1 MRKRPMCLACLGFM
15 LVLVLL
21 RIAGVPLG
29 TPFSDPKYENKAQ
42 QGRKVWIAGTIET
55 YEKKSSN
62 NGYVLRGEGSK
73 GKFYLLAKRGDLP
86 VGAAVRVYGTVKKPE
101 SPRNPGMFD
110 EKTYYE
116 GKGCAFYV
124 ISERE
129 EVVNAGRW
137 NLGEALRLERER
149 CCAVLKEMMPEEEAG
164 VLSAMLLGERSEL
177 TEETYL
183 AYQQSGLLH
192 LISVSGMHLMLLG
205 MALRRLLMALHLPKT
220 PASLAAAAGMVLYGM
235 FTGSGT
241 ATVRAV
247 VMFAVRMGA
256 VAVGRTYDS
265 LSALSLAAILML
277 AENPSY
283 LEQSGFWLSF
293 GAVTAISGVYPVLA
307 GEKAERKRR
316 GEKTGLEKLAA
327 KGKEAAMVYLSLQLV
342 MIPLQAWY
350 FYEIPL
356 FAFLPNLFAGAVMT
370 AVLLPGAAGLLAGL
384 ASVKAGSVVLLPAR
398 FLLTL
403 LRQMTAAVAQIPGNV
418 WICGQPEKWQMA
430 GYGIILTGLLVILYV
445 RKRKREMNPDG
456 AKRKGAQA
464 RRRERMLFG
473 ITMFFACVLLFYRPR
488 ETFSITALDVG
499 QGDALVVESGRFLML
514 NDGGSSS
521 ASAIGEKRIL
531 PYLKQRGIAA
541 LDAVVVTHPDADHT
555 NGILELLELIGEQK
569 TALRIRHLFLPVWM
583 KGSEKENPFILAAQ
597 KAGIMVEYLK
607 KGDEIRAGELTV
619 SVLHPGAG
627 EDYTGE
633 ENAGSVVLQLS
644 CGACRALLT
653 GDLEG
658 SGEEEVLG
666 AAERCQIL
674 KVAHHGSRN
683 STSEAF
689 LNRIQPQI
697 SLISC
702 AWPGRYGHPH
712 RELLERLRACKSH
725 IYGTPV
731 DGAVTVQLKRDR
743 GRFLMLNDGGS
754 SSASAIG
761 EKRILPYL
769 KQRGIAALDAVVVT
783 HPDADHTNGI
793 LELLELIGEQKTALR
808 IRHLFL
814 PVWMKGSE
822 KENPFILAAQKA
834 GIMVEYLKKGDEIRA
849 GELTVSVL
857 HPGAGED
864 YTGEENAGSV
874 VLQLSCGACRAL
886 LTGDLEGSGEEEVL
900 GAAERCQILKV
911 AHHGSRN
918 STSEAFLNRIQPQ
931 ISLISCAWPGRYG
944 HPHRE
949 LLERLRA
956 CKSHIYGTPV
966 DGAVTVQLKRDRL
979 AVHGYR
985 SDVEF
990 PVS

>member
-73 GKFYLLAKRGDLP
+73 GKIYLLAKRGDLP

-129 EVVNAGRW
+129 EVVDVGRW

-220 PASLAAAAGMVLYGM
+220 PASLAAAAGMVLYGR

-316 GEKTGLEKLAA
+316 GEKTGLEKLAV

-370 AVLLPGAAGLLAGL
+370 A
-384 ASVKAGSVVLLPAR
+384 
-398 FLLTL
+398 
-403 LRQMTAAVAQIPGNV
+403 AVAQIPGNV
-418 WICGQPEKWQMA
+418 WICGQPEKGQMA

-464 RRRERMLFG
+464 RRWERMLFG

-499 QGDALVVESGRFLML
+499 QGDALVVESGRFVML

-607 KGDEIRAGELTV
+607 KGDEIRAGELT
-619 SVLHPGAG
+619 
-627 EDYTGE
+627 
-633 ENAGSVVLQLS
+633 
-644 CGACRALLT
+644 
-653 GDLEG
+653 
-658 SGEEEVLG
+658 
-666 AAERCQIL
+666 I
-674 KVAHHGSRN
+674 
-683 STSEAF
+683 
-689 LNRIQPQI
+689 
-697 SLISC
+697 
-702 AWPGRYGHPH
+702 
-712 RELLERLRACKSH
+712 
-725 IYGTPV
+725 
-731 DGAVTVQLKRDR
+731 
-743 GRFLMLNDGGS
+743 
-754 SSASAIG
+754 
-761 EKRILPYL
+761 
-769 KQRGIAALDAVVVT
+769 
-783 HPDADHTNGI
+783 
-793 LELLELIGEQKTALR
+793 
-808 IRHLFL
+808 
-814 PVWMKGSE
+814 
-822 KENPFILAAQKA
+822 
-834 GIMVEYLKKGDEIRA
+834 
-849 GELTVSVL
+849 SVL

-979 AVHGYR
+979 AVHGYW

>member
-1 MRKRPMCLACLGFM
+1 
-15 LVLVLL
+15 
-21 RIAGVPLG
+21 
-29 TPFSDPKYENKAQ
+29 
-42 QGRKVWIAGTIET
+42 
-55 YEKKSSN
+55 
-62 NGYVLRGEGSK
+62 
-73 GKFYLLAKRGDLP
+73 
-86 VGAAVRVYGTVKKPE
+86 
-101 SPRNPGMFD
+101 
-110 EKTYYE
+110 
-116 GKGCAFYV
+116 
-124 ISERE
+124 
-129 EVVNAGRW
+129 
-137 NLGEALRLERER
+137 
-149 CCAVLKEMMPEEEAG
+149 
-164 VLSAMLLGERSEL
+164 
-177 TEETYL
+177 
-183 AYQQSGLLH
+183 
-192 LISVSGMHLMLLG
+192 
-205 MALRRLLMALHLPKT
+205 
-220 PASLAAAAGMVLYGM
+220 M

-247 VMFAVRMGA
+247 MMFAVRMGA

-743 GRFLMLNDGGS
+743 
-754 SSASAIG
+754 
-761 EKRILPYL
+761 
-769 KQRGIAALDAVVVT
+769 
-783 HPDADHTNGI
+783 
-793 LELLELIGEQKTALR
+793 
-808 IRHLFL
+808 
-814 PVWMKGSE
+814 
-822 KENPFILAAQKA
+822 
-834 GIMVEYLKKGDEIRA
+834 
-849 GELTVSVL
+849 
-857 HPGAGED
+857 
-864 YTGEENAGSV
+864 
-874 VLQLSCGACRAL
+874 
-886 LTGDLEGSGEEEVL
+886 
-900 GAAERCQILKV
+900 
-911 AHHGSRN
+911 
-918 STSEAFLNRIQPQ
+918 
-931 ISLISCAWPGRYG
+931 
-944 HPHRE
+944 
-949 LLERLRA
+949 
-956 CKSHIYGTPV
+956 
-966 DGAVTVQLKRDRL
+966 L

>member
-73 GKFYLLAKRGDLP
+73 GKIYLLAKRGDLP

-129 EVVNAGRW
+129 EVVNVGRW

-183 AYQQSGLLH
+183 AYQ
-192 LISVSGMHLMLLG
+192 
-205 MALRRLLMALHLPKT
+205 
-220 PASLAAAAGMVLYGM
+220 
-235 FTGSGT
+235 
-241 ATVRAV
+241 
-247 VMFAVRMGA
+247 
-256 VAVGRTYDS
+256 
-265 LSALSLAAILML
+265 
-277 AENPSY
+277 
-283 LEQSGFWLSF
+283 QSGFWLSF

-370 AVLLPGAAGLLAGL
+370 AVLLTGAAGLLAGL

-743 GRFLMLNDGGS
+743 
-754 SSASAIG
+754 
-761 EKRILPYL
+761 
-769 KQRGIAALDAVVVT
+769 
-783 HPDADHTNGI
+783 
-793 LELLELIGEQKTALR
+793 
-808 IRHLFL
+808 
-814 PVWMKGSE
+814 
-822 KENPFILAAQKA
+822 
-834 GIMVEYLKKGDEIRA
+834 
-849 GELTVSVL
+849 
-857 HPGAGED
+857 
-864 YTGEENAGSV
+864 
-874 VLQLSCGACRAL
+874 
-886 LTGDLEGSGEEEVL
+886 
-900 GAAERCQILKV
+900 
-911 AHHGSRN
+911 
-918 STSEAFLNRIQPQ
+918 
-931 ISLISCAWPGRYG
+931 
-944 HPHRE
+944 
-949 LLERLRA
+949 
-956 CKSHIYGTPV
+956 
-966 DGAVTVQLKRDRL
+966 L

>member
-29 TPFSDPKYENKAQ
+29 TPFSDPKYENEAQ

-73 GKFYLLAKRGDLP
+73 GKIYLLAKRGDLP

-129 EVVNAGRW
+129 EVVNVGRW

-183 AYQQSGLLH
+183 AYQ
-192 LISVSGMHLMLLG
+192 
-205 MALRRLLMALHLPKT
+205 
-220 PASLAAAAGMVLYGM
+220 
-235 FTGSGT
+235 
-241 ATVRAV
+241 
-247 VMFAVRMGA
+247 
-256 VAVGRTYDS
+256 
-265 LSALSLAAILML
+265 
-277 AENPSY
+277 
-283 LEQSGFWLSF
+283 QSGFWLSF

-743 GRFLMLNDGGS
+743 
-754 SSASAIG
+754 
-761 EKRILPYL
+761 
-769 KQRGIAALDAVVVT
+769 
-783 HPDADHTNGI
+783 
-793 LELLELIGEQKTALR
+793 
-808 IRHLFL
+808 
-814 PVWMKGSE
+814 
-822 KENPFILAAQKA
+822 
-834 GIMVEYLKKGDEIRA
+834 
-849 GELTVSVL
+849 
-857 HPGAGED
+857 
-864 YTGEENAGSV
+864 
-874 VLQLSCGACRAL
+874 
-886 LTGDLEGSGEEEVL
+886 
-900 GAAERCQILKV
+900 
-911 AHHGSRN
+911 
-918 STSEAFLNRIQPQ
+918 
-931 ISLISCAWPGRYG
+931 
-944 HPHRE
+944 
-949 LLERLRA
+949 
-956 CKSHIYGTPV
+956 
-966 DGAVTVQLKRDRL
+966 L

>member
-29 TPFSDPKYENKAQ
+29 TPFSDPKYENEAQ

-129 EVVNAGRW
+129 EVVDVGRW

-220 PASLAAAAGMVLYGM
+220 PASLAAAAGMVLYGR

-316 GEKTGLEKLAA
+316 GEKTGLEKLAV

-370 AVLLPGAAGLLAGL
+370 A
-384 ASVKAGSVVLLPAR
+384 
-398 FLLTL
+398 
-403 LRQMTAAVAQIPGNV
+403 AVAQIPGNV
-418 WICGQPEKWQMA
+418 WICGQPEKGQMA

-464 RRRERMLFG
+464 RRWERMLFG

-499 QGDALVVESGRFLML
+499 QGDALVVESGRFVML

-607 KGDEIRAGELTV
+607 KGDEIRAGELT
-619 SVLHPGAG
+619 
-627 EDYTGE
+627 
-633 ENAGSVVLQLS
+633 
-644 CGACRALLT
+644 
-653 GDLEG
+653 
-658 SGEEEVLG
+658 
-666 AAERCQIL
+666 I
-674 KVAHHGSRN
+674 
-683 STSEAF
+683 
-689 LNRIQPQI
+689 
-697 SLISC
+697 
-702 AWPGRYGHPH
+702 
-712 RELLERLRACKSH
+712 
-725 IYGTPV
+725 
-731 DGAVTVQLKRDR
+731 
-743 GRFLMLNDGGS
+743 
-754 SSASAIG
+754 
-761 EKRILPYL
+761 
-769 KQRGIAALDAVVVT
+769 
-783 HPDADHTNGI
+783 
-793 LELLELIGEQKTALR
+793 
-808 IRHLFL
+808 
-814 PVWMKGSE
+814 
-822 KENPFILAAQKA
+822 
-834 GIMVEYLKKGDEIRA
+834 
-849 GELTVSVL
+849 SVL

-979 AVHGYR
+979 AVHGYW

>member
-73 GKFYLLAKRGDLP
+73 GKIYLLAKRGDLP

-129 EVVNAGRW
+129 EVVDAGRW

-293 GAVTAISGVYPVLA
+293 GAVTAISGVCPVLT

-370 AVLLPGAAGLLAGL
+370 AVLLTGAAGLLAGL
-384 ASVKAGSVVLLPAR
+384 ASVKAGSVVLLPTR
-398 FLLTL
+398 FLLTF

-499 QGDALVVESGRFLML
+499 QGDSLVVESSRFVML

-541 LDAVVVTHPDADHT
+541 LDAVVITHPDADHT
-555 NGILELLELIGEQK
+555 NGILELLELIG
-569 TALRIRHLFLPVWM
+569 
-583 KGSEKENPFILAAQ
+583 
-597 KAGIMVEYLK
+597 
-607 KGDEIRAGELTV
+607 
-619 SVLHPGAG
+619 
-627 EDYTGE
+627 
-633 ENAGSVVLQLS
+633 
-644 CGACRALLT
+644 
-653 GDLEG
+653 
-658 SGEEEVLG
+658 
-666 AAERCQIL
+666 
-674 KVAHHGSRN
+674 SR
-683 STSEAF
+683 
-689 LNRIQPQI
+689 
-697 SLISC
+697 
-702 AWPGRYGHPH
+702 
-712 RELLERLRACKSH
+712 
-725 IYGTPV
+725 
-731 DGAVTVQLKRDR
+731 KR
-743 GRFLMLNDGGS
+743 RF
-754 SSASAIG
+754 ASAICSCLWDERKRKRKSFYFSRTKSG
-761 EKRILPYL
+761 NYGRISKKGRRDPCRRTHRIGTSSGSGRRLYGRGKRRKCCITAFLRCLPRTSDGRSGGKRRRRGPGGGRAVPDFKGGAPRLEKFNERGISEPHTAADQPDFLRVLGRYWAYPPGVAGAASCLQKPYL
-769 KQRGIAALDAVVVT
+769 RNTGGWSRDS
-783 HPDADHTNGI
+783 
-793 LELLELIGEQKTALR
+793 TA
-808 IRHLFL
+808 
-814 PVWMKGSE
+814 
-822 KENPFILAAQKA
+822 
-834 GIMVEYLKKGDEIRA
+834 
-849 GELTVSVL
+849 
-857 HPGAGED
+857 
-864 YTGEENAGSV
+864 
-874 VLQLSCGACRAL
+874 
-886 LTGDLEGSGEEEVL
+886 
-900 GAAERCQILKV
+900 
-911 AHHGSRN
+911 
-918 STSEAFLNRIQPQ
+918 EA
-931 ISLISCAWPGRYG
+931 
-944 HPHRE
+944 
-949 LLERLRA
+949 
-956 CKSHIYGTPV
+956 
-966 DGAVTVQLKRDRL
+966 
-979 AVHGYR
+979 
-985 SDVEF
+985 
-990 PVS
+990 

>member
-73 GKFYLLAKRGDLP
+73 GKIYLLAKRGDLP

-129 EVVNAGRW
+129 EVVNVGRW
-137 NLGEALRLERER
+137 NLGEALRLE
-149 CCAVLKEMMPEEEAG
+149 
-164 VLSAMLLGERSEL
+164 
-177 TEETYL
+177 
-183 AYQQSGLLH
+183 
-192 LISVSGMHLMLLG
+192 
-205 MALRRLLMALHLPKT
+205 
-220 PASLAAAAGMVLYGM
+220 
-235 FTGSGT
+235 
-241 ATVRAV
+241 
-247 VMFAVRMGA
+247 
-256 VAVGRTYDS
+256 
-265 LSALSLAAILML
+265 
-277 AENPSY
+277 
-283 LEQSGFWLSF
+283 
-293 GAVTAISGVYPVLA
+293 
-307 GEKAERKRR
+307 
-316 GEKTGLEKLAA
+316 
-327 KGKEAAMVYLSLQLV
+327 
-342 MIPLQAWY
+342 
-350 FYEIPL
+350 
-356 FAFLPNLFAGAVMT
+356 
-370 AVLLPGAAGLLAGL
+370 
-384 ASVKAGSVVLLPAR
+384 
-398 FLLTL
+398 
-403 LRQMTAAVAQIPGNV
+403 
-418 WICGQPEKWQMA
+418 
-430 GYGIILTGLLVILYV
+430 
-445 RKRKREMNPDG
+445 
-456 AKRKGAQA
+456 
-464 RRRERMLFG
+464 RERMLFG

-674 KVAHHGSRN
+674 KVAHHGSRK

-689 LNRIQPQI
+689 LHRIQPQ
-697 SLISC
+697 L
-702 AWPGRYGHPH
+702 
-712 RELLERLRACKSH
+712 
-725 IYGTPV
+725 
-731 DGAVTVQLKRDR
+731 
-743 GRFLMLNDGGS
+743 
-754 SSASAIG
+754 
-761 EKRILPYL
+761 
-769 KQRGIAALDAVVVT
+769 
-783 HPDADHTNGI
+783 
-793 LELLELIGEQKTALR
+793 
-808 IRHLFL
+808 
-814 PVWMKGSE
+814 
-822 KENPFILAAQKA
+822 
-834 GIMVEYLKKGDEIRA
+834 
-849 GELTVSVL
+849 
-857 HPGAGED
+857 
-864 YTGEENAGSV
+864 
-874 VLQLSCGACRAL
+874 
-886 LTGDLEGSGEEEVL
+886 
-900 GAAERCQILKV
+900 
-911 AHHGSRN
+911 
-918 STSEAFLNRIQPQ
+918 
-931 ISLISCAWPGRYG
+931 SLISCAWPGRYG

>member
-21 RIAGVPLG
+21 RITGVPLG
-29 TPFSDPKYENKAQ
+29 TPFSDPKYENEAQ

-55 YEKKSSN
+55 YEKKSSSS
-62 NGYVLRGEGSK
+62 GYVLRGEGRK
-73 GKFYLLAKRGDLP
+73 GKLYLLAKRSDLP

-101 SPRNPGMFD
+101 RPRNPGMFD
-110 EKTYYE
+110 EKAYYE
-116 GKGCAFYV
+116 GKGCAFYM
-124 ISERE
+124 ISEQE
-129 EVVNAGRW
+129 EIADAGRW
-137 NLGEALRLERER
+137 NLDEALRQARER

-177 TEETYL
+177 NEETYL

-205 MALRRLLMALHLPKT
+205 MALRRLLTAAHLPKT
-220 PASLAAAAGMVLYGM
+220 SASLAAAAGMVLYGM

-277 AENPSY
+277 AENPLY

-307 GEKAERKRR
+307 PGKTERKRR
-316 GEKTGLEKLAA
+316 REKTRWGTLLT

-356 FAFLPNLFAGAVMT
+356 FAFLPNLFAGAVMA
-370 AVLLPGAAGLLAGL
+370 AVLLPGAAGLLAGR
-384 ASVKAGSVVLLPAR
+384 ASVKVGSVVLLPAR
-398 FLLTL
+398 ILLTL
-403 LRQMTAAVAQIPGNV
+403 LRKMTAAVAQMPGNV
-418 WICGQPEKWQMA
+418 WICGQPEVWQMA
-430 GYGIILTGLLVILYV
+430 GYGGILLCLLMILYG
-445 RKRKREMNPDG
+445 RKRKRETERKE
-456 AKRKGAQA
+456 AKRNGARA
-464 RRRERMLFG
+464 RRRERIFFCM
-473 ITMFFACVLLFYRPR
+473 TMFFAGVLLFYRPR
-488 ETFSITALDVG
+488 EMFSVTALDVG
-499 QGDALVVESGRFLML
+499 QGDALVVESGSFVML

-521 ASAIGEKRIL
+521 ASAVGEKRIL
-531 PYLKQRGIAA
+531 PYLKQRGIGS

-555 NGILELLELIGEQK
+555 NGILELLEQIGEGK

-619 SVLHPGAG
+619 SILHPGAG
-627 EDYTGE
+627 EDYTEE

-644 CGACRALLT
+644 YGTCRALLT

-658 SGEEEVLG
+658 SGEKAVMET
-666 AAERCQIL
+666 AERCQIL

-683 STSEAF
+683 STSEVF
-689 LNRIQPQI
+689 LNRIKPQI

-712 RELLERLRACKSH
+712 RELLERLRACESH

-731 DGAVTVQLKRDR
+731 DGAVTVR
-743 GRFLMLNDGGS
+743 
-754 SSASAIG
+754 
-761 EKRILPYL
+761 
-769 KQRGIAALDAVVVT
+769 
-783 HPDADHTNGI
+783 
-793 LELLELIGEQKTALR
+793 
-808 IRHLFL
+808 
-814 PVWMKGSE
+814 
-822 KENPFILAAQKA
+822 
-834 GIMVEYLKKGDEIRA
+834 
-849 GELTVSVL
+849 
-857 HPGAGED
+857 
-864 YTGEENAGSV
+864 
-874 VLQLSCGACRAL
+874 
-886 LTGDLEGSGEEEVL
+886 
-900 GAAERCQILKV
+900 
-911 AHHGSRN
+911 
-918 STSEAFLNRIQPQ
+918 
-931 ISLISCAWPGRYG
+931 
-944 HPHRE
+944 
-949 LLERLRA
+949 
-956 CKSHIYGTPV
+956 
-966 DGAVTVQLKRDRL
+966 LKRDRL
-979 AVHGYR
+979 VIHGYR
-985 SDVEF
+985 SDAEF

>member
-1 MRKRPMCLACLGFM
+1 MLAQRF
-15 LVLVLL
+15 
-21 RIAGVPLG
+21 
-29 TPFSDPKYENKAQ
+29 
-42 QGRKVWIAGTIET
+42 
-55 YEKKSSN
+55 
-62 NGYVLRGEGSK
+62 
-73 GKFYLLAKRGDLP
+73 
-86 VGAAVRVYGTVKKPE
+86 
-101 SPRNPGMFD
+101 
-110 EKTYYE
+110 
-116 GKGCAFYV
+116 
-124 ISERE
+124 E
-129 EVVNAGRW
+129 EI
-137 NLGEALRLERER
+137 
-149 CCAVLKEMMPEEEAG
+149 
-164 VLSAMLLGERSEL
+164 
-177 TEETYL
+177 YL
-183 AYQQSGLLH
+183 AYKKEKNVYDFDDLEHFALELLVDHYDEGGQAYPSETAKTLAKKYKMIFVDEYQDTNLVQETILEMLSEKDNNTLFTVGDVKQSIYRFRQARPDLFLRRNEKYHNEEEG
-192 LISVSGMHLMLLG
+192 VSIELRDNFRSAPGVLCFTNYVFSRLMERDFG
-205 MALRRLLMALHLPKT
+205 GVDYNEETALR
-220 PASLAAAAGMVLYGM
+220 
-235 FTGSGT
+235 
-241 ATVRAV
+241 
-247 VMFAVRMGA
+247 
-256 VAVGRTYDS
+256 
-265 LSALSLAAILML
+265 
-277 AENPSY
+277 
-283 LEQSGFWLSF
+283 
-293 GAVTAISGVYPVLA
+293 A
-307 GEKAERKRR
+307 GEGGPMLEDKETSELLFFVKDSVQTLEEAPEDVLTETALITKRIQELIEEGYHYGDIVILLRSGAGRMEPMAEFLEKN
-316 GEKTGLEKLAA
+316 GIPVSCENKTGYFHTREITIILN
-327 KGKEAAMVYLSLQLV
+327 YLSVVDNVYQDIPMASVMLSSIGGFTEEELTKLRILVREPMREQYTLYDLMCLYLQEGAEEELRAK
-342 MIPLQAWY
+342 IQHFYKDLQYFREQKKEQPL
-350 FYEIPL
+350 
-356 FAFLPNLFAGAVMT
+356 G
-370 AVLLPGAAGLLAGL
+370 VLLWDIYQ
-384 ASVKAGSVVLLPAR
+384 R
-398 FLLTL
+398 
-403 LRQMTAAVAQIPGNV
+403 
-418 WICGQPEKWQMA
+418 
-430 GYGIILTGLLVILYV
+430 TGFYYDVQL
-445 RKRKREMNPDG
+445 MPDG

-743 GRFLMLNDGGS
+743 
-754 SSASAIG
+754 
-761 EKRILPYL
+761 
-769 KQRGIAALDAVVVT
+769 
-783 HPDADHTNGI
+783 
-793 LELLELIGEQKTALR
+793 
-808 IRHLFL
+808 
-814 PVWMKGSE
+814 
-822 KENPFILAAQKA
+822 
-834 GIMVEYLKKGDEIRA
+834 
-849 GELTVSVL
+849 
-857 HPGAGED
+857 
-864 YTGEENAGSV
+864 
-874 VLQLSCGACRAL
+874 
-886 LTGDLEGSGEEEVL
+886 
-900 GAAERCQILKV
+900 
-911 AHHGSRN
+911 
-918 STSEAFLNRIQPQ
+918 
-931 ISLISCAWPGRYG
+931 
-944 HPHRE
+944 
-949 LLERLRA
+949 
-956 CKSHIYGTPV
+956 
-966 DGAVTVQLKRDRL
+966 L

>member
-29 TPFSDPKYENKAQ
+29 TPFSDPKYENEAQ

-73 GKFYLLAKRGDLP
+73 GKIYLLAKRGDLP

-129 EVVNAGRW
+129 EVVDVGRW

-277 AENPSY
+277 SENPLY

-370 AVLLPGAAGLLAGL
+370 AVLLTGAAGLLAGL

-499 QGDALVVESGRFLML
+499 QG
-514 NDGGSSS
+514 
-521 ASAIGEKRIL
+521 
-531 PYLKQRGIAA
+531 
-541 LDAVVVTHPDADHT
+541 
-555 NGILELLELIGEQK
+555 
-569 TALRIRHLFLPVWM
+569 
-583 KGSEKENPFILAAQ
+583 
-597 KAGIMVEYLK
+597 K
-607 KGDEIRAGELTV
+607 KGF
-619 SVLHPGAG
+619 
-627 EDYTGE
+627 
-633 ENAGSVVLQLS
+633 
-644 CGACRALLT
+644 
-653 GDLEG
+653 
-658 SGEEEVLG
+658 
-666 AAERCQIL
+666 
-674 KVAHHGSRN
+674 SR
-683 STSEAF
+683 
-689 LNRIQPQI
+689 I
-697 SLISC
+697 
-702 AWPGRYGHPH
+702 
-712 RELLERLRACKSH
+712 
-725 IYGTPV
+725 
-731 DGAVTVQLKRDR
+731 
-743 GRFLMLNDGGS
+743 
-754 SSASAIG
+754 
-761 EKRILPYL
+761 
-769 KQRGIAALDAVVVT
+769 
-783 HPDADHTNGI
+783 
-793 LELLELIGEQKTALR
+793 
-808 IRHLFL
+808 
-814 PVWMKGSE
+814 
-822 KENPFILAAQKA
+822 
-834 GIMVEYLKKGDEIRA
+834 
-849 GELTVSVL
+849 
-857 HPGAGED
+857 
-864 YTGEENAGSV
+864 
-874 VLQLSCGACRAL
+874 
-886 LTGDLEGSGEEEVL
+886 
-900 GAAERCQILKV
+900 
-911 AHHGSRN
+911 
-918 STSEAFLNRIQPQ
+918 
-931 ISLISCAWPGRYG
+931 
-944 HPHRE
+944 
-949 LLERLRA
+949 
-956 CKSHIYGTPV
+956 
-966 DGAVTVQLKRDRL
+966 
-979 AVHGYR
+979 
-985 SDVEF
+985 
-990 PVS
+990 

>member
-29 TPFSDPKYENKAQ
+29 TPFSDPKYENEAQ

-73 GKFYLLAKRGDLP
+73 GKIYLLAKRGDLP

-129 EVVNAGRW
+129 EVVDVGRW

-316 GEKTGLEKLAA
+316 REKTGLEKLAA

-370 AVLLPGAAGLLAGL
+370 AVLLTGAAGLLAG
-384 ASVKAGSVVLLPAR
+384 
-398 FLLTL
+398 
-403 LRQMTAAVAQIPGNV
+403 
-418 WICGQPEKWQMA
+418 
-430 GYGIILTGLLVILYV
+430 LVILYV

-541 LDAVVVTHPDADHT
+541 LDAVV
-555 NGILELLELIGEQK
+555 I
-569 TALRIRHLFLPVWM
+569 
-583 KGSEKENPFILAAQ
+583 
-597 KAGIMVEYLK
+597 
-607 KGDEIRAGELTV
+607 
-619 SVLHPGAG
+619 
-627 EDYTGE
+627 
-633 ENAGSVVLQLS
+633 
-644 CGACRALLT
+644 
-653 GDLEG
+653 
-658 SGEEEVLG
+658 
-666 AAERCQIL
+666 
-674 KVAHHGSRN
+674 
-683 STSEAF
+683 
-689 LNRIQPQI
+689 
-697 SLISC
+697 
-702 AWPGRYGHPH
+702 
-712 RELLERLRACKSH
+712 
-725 IYGTPV
+725 
-731 DGAVTVQLKRDR
+731 
-743 GRFLMLNDGGS
+743 
-754 SSASAIG
+754 
-761 EKRILPYL
+761 
-769 KQRGIAALDAVVVT
+769 T

-979 AVHGYR
+979 AVHGYW

>member
-1 MRKRPMCLACLGFM
+1 
-15 LVLVLL
+15 
-21 RIAGVPLG
+21 
-29 TPFSDPKYENKAQ
+29 
-42 QGRKVWIAGTIET
+42 
-55 YEKKSSN
+55 
-62 NGYVLRGEGSK
+62 
-73 GKFYLLAKRGDLP
+73 
-86 VGAAVRVYGTVKKPE
+86 
-101 SPRNPGMFD
+101 
-110 EKTYYE
+110 
-116 GKGCAFYV
+116 
-124 ISERE
+124 
-129 EVVNAGRW
+129 
-137 NLGEALRLERER
+137 
-149 CCAVLKEMMPEEEAG
+149 
-164 VLSAMLLGERSEL
+164 
-177 TEETYL
+177 
-183 AYQQSGLLH
+183 
-192 LISVSGMHLMLLG
+192 
-205 MALRRLLMALHLPKT
+205 
-220 PASLAAAAGMVLYGM
+220 
-235 FTGSGT
+235 
-241 ATVRAV
+241 
-247 VMFAVRMGA
+247 
-256 VAVGRTYDS
+256 
-265 LSALSLAAILML
+265 
-277 AENPSY
+277 
-283 LEQSGFWLSF
+283 
-293 GAVTAISGVYPVLA
+293 
-307 GEKAERKRR
+307 
-316 GEKTGLEKLAA
+316 
-327 KGKEAAMVYLSLQLV
+327 MVYLSLQLV
-342 MIPLQAWY
+342 MIPLQAWC

-445 RKRKREMNPDG
+445 RKRKR
-456 AKRKGAQA
+456 K
-464 RRRERMLFG
+464 RERMLFG

-488 ETFSITALDVG
+488 ETFSITALDV
-499 QGDALVVESGRFLML
+499 
-514 NDGGSSS
+514 
-521 ASAIGEKRIL
+521 L

-731 DGAVTVQLKRDR
+731 DGAVTVR
-743 GRFLMLNDGGS
+743 
-754 SSASAIG
+754 
-761 EKRILPYL
+761 
-769 KQRGIAALDAVVVT
+769 
-783 HPDADHTNGI
+783 
-793 LELLELIGEQKTALR
+793 
-808 IRHLFL
+808 
-814 PVWMKGSE
+814 
-822 KENPFILAAQKA
+822 
-834 GIMVEYLKKGDEIRA
+834 
-849 GELTVSVL
+849 
-857 HPGAGED
+857 
-864 YTGEENAGSV
+864 
-874 VLQLSCGACRAL
+874 
-886 LTGDLEGSGEEEVL
+886 
-900 GAAERCQILKV
+900 
-911 AHHGSRN
+911 
-918 STSEAFLNRIQPQ
+918 
-931 ISLISCAWPGRYG
+931 
-944 HPHRE
+944 
-949 LLERLRA
+949 
-956 CKSHIYGTPV
+956 
-966 DGAVTVQLKRDRL
+966 LKRDRL

>member
-73 GKFYLLAKRGDLP
+73 GKIYLLAKRGDLP

-129 EVVNAGRW
+129 EVVNVGRW

-149 CCAVLKEMMPEEEAG
+149 CCVVLKEMMPEEEAG

-342 MIPLQAWY
+342 MIPLQ
-350 FYEIPL
+350 
-356 FAFLPNLFAGAVMT
+356 
-370 AVLLPGAAGLLAGL
+370 
-384 ASVKAGSVVLLPAR
+384 
-398 FLLTL
+398 
-403 LRQMTAAVAQIPGNV
+403 MTAAVAQIPGNV

-555 NGILELLELIGEQK
+555 NGILELLELIG
-569 TALRIRHLFLPVWM
+569 
-583 KGSEKENPFILAAQ
+583 
-597 KAGIMVEYLK
+597 
-607 KGDEIRAGELTV
+607 
-619 SVLHPGAG
+619 
-627 EDYTGE
+627 
-633 ENAGSVVLQLS
+633 
-644 CGACRALLT
+644 
-653 GDLEG
+653 
-658 SGEEEVLG
+658 
-666 AAERCQIL
+666 AE
-674 KVAHHGSRN
+674 N
-683 STSEAF
+683 STSHPPSVPACVDERKRKRKSFYFSRTKSGNYGRISKKGRRDPCRRTHRIGASSGSGRRLYGRGKRRKCCITAF
-689 LNRIQPQI
+689 LRCLPRTSDGRSGGKRRRRGPGGGRAVPDFKGGAPRLEKFNERGISEPHTAADQPDFLRVAGTVRP
-697 SLISC
+697 SAPGAAGAASC
-702 AWPGRYGHPH
+702 
-712 RELLERLRACKSH
+712 LQK
-725 IYGTPV
+725 
-731 DGAVTVQLKRDR
+731 
-743 GRFLMLNDGGS
+743 
-754 SSASAIG
+754 
-761 EKRILPYL
+761 PYL
-769 KQRGIAALDAVVVT
+769 RNTGGWSRDS
-783 HPDADHTNGI
+783 
-793 LELLELIGEQKTALR
+793 TA
-808 IRHLFL
+808 
-814 PVWMKGSE
+814 
-822 KENPFILAAQKA
+822 
-834 GIMVEYLKKGDEIRA
+834 
-849 GELTVSVL
+849 
-857 HPGAGED
+857 
-864 YTGEENAGSV
+864 
-874 VLQLSCGACRAL
+874 
-886 LTGDLEGSGEEEVL
+886 
-900 GAAERCQILKV
+900 
-911 AHHGSRN
+911 
-918 STSEAFLNRIQPQ
+918 EA
-931 ISLISCAWPGRYG
+931 
-944 HPHRE
+944 
-949 LLERLRA
+949 
-956 CKSHIYGTPV
+956 
-966 DGAVTVQLKRDRL
+966 
-979 AVHGYR
+979 
-985 SDVEF
+985 
-990 PVS
+990 

>member
-1 MRKRPMCLACLGFM
+1 MCLACLGFM

-73 GKFYLLAKRGDLP
+73 GKIYLLAKRGDLP

-129 EVVNAGRW
+129 EVVDVGRW

-265 LSALSLAAILML
+265 LSALSLTAILML

-370 AVLLPGAAGLLAGL
+370 AVLLTGAAGLLAGL

-418 WICGQPEKWQMA
+418 WINSAAAHLSGRCAPRLVCSYCSRKSTLCTRHKTTKNPCLRFGRMTERCRQKRPRREPWALNAENRLFKGDVTSAAILLGSHLPSAESTGVAAVAAAGLNAGPVLELDLVALCKGKVIACSTIDGDDEILCAITLGQIKSGGVDLDVGRASIIRFLAIVGDGKLKATVIHAERNLFGGTLDAQVEHSAAVSGGSRSGVHRSSGVAA
-430 GYGIILTGLLVILYV
+430 GTIIHLEGAHQLQGAADFTGLLILILTTAN
-445 RKRKREMNPDG
+445 EQAGTSHSHGSGG
-456 AKRKGAQA
+456 A
-464 RRRERMLFG
+464 
-473 ITMFFACVLLFYRPR
+473 
-488 ETFSITALDVG
+488 
-499 QGDALVVESGRFLML
+499 
-514 NDGGSSS
+514 
-521 ASAIGEKRIL
+521 
-531 PYLKQRGIAA
+531 
-541 LDAVVVTHPDADHT
+541 
-555 NGILELLELIGEQK
+555 
-569 TALRIRHLFLPVWM
+569 
-583 KGSEKENPFILAAQ
+583 
-597 KAGIMVEYLK
+597 
-607 KGDEIRAGELTV
+607 
-619 SVLHPGAG
+619 
-627 EDYTGE
+627 
-633 ENAGSVVLQLS
+633 VLQE
-644 CGACRALLT
+644 RA
-653 GDLEG
+653 
-658 SGEEEVLG
+658 
-666 AAERCQIL
+666 A
-674 KVAHHGSRN
+674 
-683 STSEAF
+683 
-689 LNRIQPQI
+689 
-697 SLISC
+697 
-702 AWPGRYGHPH
+702 
-712 RELLERLRACKSH
+712 
-725 IYGTPV
+725 
-731 DGAVTVQLKRDR
+731 
-743 GRFLMLNDGGS
+743 
-754 SSASAIG
+754 
-761 EKRILPYL
+761 
-769 KQRGIAALDAVVVT
+769 
-783 HPDADHTNGI
+783 
-793 LELLELIGEQKTALR
+793 
-808 IRHLFL
+808 
-814 PVWMKGSE
+814 
-822 KENPFILAAQKA
+822 
-834 GIMVEYLKKGDEIRA
+834 
-849 GELTVSVL
+849 
-857 HPGAGED
+857 
-864 YTGEENAGSV
+864 
-874 VLQLSCGACRAL
+874 
-886 LTGDLEGSGEEEVL
+886 
-900 GAAERCQILKV
+900 
-911 AHHGSRN
+911 
-918 STSEAFLNRIQPQ
+918 
-931 ISLISCAWPGRYG
+931 
-944 HPHRE
+944 
-949 LLERLRA
+949 
-956 CKSHIYGTPV
+956 
-966 DGAVTVQLKRDRL
+966 
-979 AVHGYR
+979 
-985 SDVEF
+985 VEF
-990 PVS
+990 

>member
-1 MRKRPMCLACLGFM
+1 
-15 LVLVLL
+15 
-21 RIAGVPLG
+21 
-29 TPFSDPKYENKAQ
+29 
-42 QGRKVWIAGTIET
+42 
-55 YEKKSSN
+55 
-62 NGYVLRGEGSK
+62 
-73 GKFYLLAKRGDLP
+73 
-86 VGAAVRVYGTVKKPE
+86 
-101 SPRNPGMFD
+101 
-110 EKTYYE
+110 
-116 GKGCAFYV
+116 
-124 ISERE
+124 
-129 EVVNAGRW
+129 
-137 NLGEALRLERER
+137 
-149 CCAVLKEMMPEEEAG
+149 
-164 VLSAMLLGERSEL
+164 
-177 TEETYL
+177 
-183 AYQQSGLLH
+183 
-192 LISVSGMHLMLLG
+192 
-205 MALRRLLMALHLPKT
+205 
-220 PASLAAAAGMVLYGM
+220 
-235 FTGSGT
+235 
-241 ATVRAV
+241 
-247 VMFAVRMGA
+247 
-256 VAVGRTYDS
+256 
-265 LSALSLAAILML
+265 
-277 AENPSY
+277 
-283 LEQSGFWLSF
+283 
-293 GAVTAISGVYPVLA
+293 
-307 GEKAERKRR
+307 
-316 GEKTGLEKLAA
+316 
-327 KGKEAAMVYLSLQLV
+327 
-342 MIPLQAWY
+342 
-350 FYEIPL
+350 
-356 FAFLPNLFAGAVMT
+356 MT
-370 AVLLPGAAGLLAGL
+370 AVLLTGAAGLLAGL
-384 ASVKAGSVVLLPAR
+384 ASVKAGSVVLLPTR

-499 QGDALVVESGRFLML
+499 QGDALVVESGRFVML

-541 LDAVVVTHPDADHT
+541 LDAVVITHPDADHT

-607 KGDEIRAGELTV
+607 KGDEIRAGELTI

-683 STSEAF
+683 STSE
-689 LNRIQPQI
+689 
-697 SLISC
+697 
-702 AWPGRYGHPH
+702 
-712 RELLERLRACKSH
+712 
-725 IYGTPV
+725 T
-731 DGAVTVQLKRDR
+731 
-743 GRFLMLNDGGS
+743 
-754 SSASAIG
+754 
-761 EKRILPYL
+761 
-769 KQRGIAALDAVVVT
+769 
-783 HPDADHTNGI
+783 
-793 LELLELIGEQKTALR
+793 
-808 IRHLFL
+808 
-814 PVWMKGSE
+814 
-822 KENPFILAAQKA
+822 
-834 GIMVEYLKKGDEIRA
+834 
-849 GELTVSVL
+849 
-857 HPGAGED
+857 
-864 YTGEENAGSV
+864 
-874 VLQLSCGACRAL
+874 
-886 LTGDLEGSGEEEVL
+886 
-900 GAAERCQILKV
+900 
-911 AHHGSRN
+911 
-918 STSEAFLNRIQPQ
+918 FLNRIQPQ